1 MNSPGG
7 GSSILPSVA
16 RGSSER
22 TGHVNRYVSER
33 LRDVR
38 KERGLSQRRVAELLN
53 DFSDAKWNIQTVS
66 RAELCDGPYI
76 KRWNVDDLFALAS
89 AFEVPVSY
97 FLPYPLD
104 APPTSRSL
112 RGLRLTHRFES
123 PSPRRPG

>member
-1 MNSPGG
+1 MNSPSGD
-7 GSSILPSVA
+7 SSILPSVA

-33 LRDVR
+33 LRDLR
-38 KERGLSQRRVAELLN
+38 RQRGLSQRRAAELLN
-53 DFSDAKWNIQTVS
+53 GFSDARWNIQTVS

-89 AFEVPVSY
+89 AFAVPVSY

-104 APPTSRSL
+104 APPRADQCEAST
-112 RGLRLTHRFES
+112 
-123 PSPRRPG
+123 